1 MPEVIDPGLNAG
13 NRRLREDVAVLKTA
27 HSSWGAWPP
36 LPSVKSVATAI
47 RTPQAAAS
55 RRPTSGACWL
65 VSAWF
70 TARPS
75 WDAAATRPHS
85 HVPWATSMA
94 KHMSDANTA

>member
-1 MPEVIDPGLNAG
+1 MPEVNDPGLKAG

-27 HSSWGAWPP
+27 RSSWGAWPP
-36 LPSVKSVATAI
+36 PSVKSVATAI
-47 RTPQAAAS
+47 RTSQAAAS
-55 RRPTSGACWL
+55 RRPASGTCWL

-85 HVPWATSMA
+85 HAPWATSMA
-94 KHMSDANTA
+94 KQMSDANTA